1 MDIDPH
7 RQAWAPMVA
16 KYRDAIAIGAERS
29 AYIFFTTGKRQ
40 PIRIDLP
47 KVSMATTFVSS

>member
-1 MDIDPH
+1 MDTEPH
-7 RQAWAPMVA
+7 RQDWVSMVA
-16 KYRDAIAIGAERS
+16 KYRDGIAIGAEHS

-47 KVSMATTFVSS
+47 KVSMATTSVSS